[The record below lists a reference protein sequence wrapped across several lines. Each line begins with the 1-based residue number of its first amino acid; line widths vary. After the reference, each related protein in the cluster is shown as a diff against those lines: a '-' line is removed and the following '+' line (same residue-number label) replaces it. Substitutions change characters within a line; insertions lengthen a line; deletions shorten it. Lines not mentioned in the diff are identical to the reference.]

1 MCLVTVVWLPLAA
14 TISMVPPLV
23 RICLLKVSVRNKV
36 SAPHRHSALSKV
48 NVLSKASAHS
58 RVNVLRDNV
67 RHKASASSLPVV
79 K

>member
-1 MCLVTVVWLPLAA
+1 
-14 TISMVPPLV
+14 MVPPLV
-23 RICLLKVSVRNKV
+23 RISLLKVSVRNKV